1 MCACRDNDST
11 LSEAARRRK
20 ARTVEDGPSG
30 LESHPKYSITLQTD
44 VRAAHNNV
52 ANVQISIDDDVAII
66 IDGHAADG
74 YARS

>member
-1 MCACRDNDST
+1 MLGVGKHA
-11 LSEAARRRK
+11 
-20 ARTVEDGPSG
+20 PSRMG
-30 LESHPKYSITLQTD
+30 LESESHPKYSVTLQTD